1 MSVYDEFAW
10 RELIHTA
17 SDGVEEVLA
26 KQQLTA
32 YIGFDPTAAS
42 LHVGSLLPIMALAR
56 LQRFGHHPIGLL
68 GGGTGLIGD
77 PSGKTTERK
86 LLSKDDIAANLA
98 GIRAQLSRFLD
109 FEKKDNAAQMIDNAD
124 WLTTISI
131 TDFLRDVGKHF
142 TVNQML
148 AKESVKRRIEQEDG
162 ISFTEFGY
170 SLLQAFDFLELYDR
184 YHCEMQLGGSDQW
197 GNITAGM
204 DLIRR
209 TRGARAYGLVMPLVV
224 NAAGTKFG
232 KTESGAVW
240 LDPNLTSPFKY
251 YQFWF
256 NTDDRDVVKYLKY
269 FTWLARDE
277 IAALQ
282 TSFETAPEAR
292 EAQRTLAREV
302 TRQTHGEDALRNAE
316 RASAFLFG
324 SAITATSAGE
334 IADIFS
340 DAPSSQLS
348 REALQGEGMPLTEA
362 LMQCGVAKSKGE
374 AKRALESGGIS
385 INNVRVSDVQRRL
398 TLDDSIEGRYIVL
411 RKGQKG
417 YHLVQ
422 VG

>member
-170 SLLQAFDFLELYDR
+170 SLLQAFDFLELHDR

-348 REALQGEGMPLTEA
+348 REALQGDGMPLTEA

>member
-17 SDGVEEVLA
+17 SEGVEEALA
-26 KQQLTA
+26 RQHLTA

-56 LQRFGHHPIGLL
+56 LQRFGHRPIGVL

-77 PSGKTTERK
+77 PSGKTAERK
-86 LLSKDDIAANLA
+86 LLSKEDIAANLE
-98 GIRAQLSRFLD
+98 GIREQLGRFLD
-109 FEKKDNAAQMIDNAD
+109 FDKGENAALLINNAD
-124 WLTTISI
+124 WLTTMSI

-148 AKESVKRRIEQEDG
+148 TKESVRRRIEQEDG

-170 SLLQAFDFLELYDR
+170 SLLQALDFLELYDR
-184 YHCEMQLGGSDQW
+184 YHCELQLGGSDQW

-209 TRGARAYGLVMPLVV
+209 TRGARVYGLVMPLVV

-232 KTESGAVW
+232 KTEAGAVW
-240 LDPNLTSPFKY
+240 LDANLTSPFKY
-251 YQFWF
+251 YQFWL
-256 NTDDRDVVKYLKY
+256 NTDDRDVVTYLKY
-269 FTWLARDE
+269 FTWLTQDE

-282 TSFETAPEAR
+282 QSVETAPETR

-302 TRQTHGEDALRNAE
+302 TRQTHGEDALRRAE

-324 SAITATSAGE
+324 TAITDASADE

-340 DAPSSQLS
+340 EAPSSRIS
-348 REALQGEGMPLTEA
+348 REALQGEGLPLTELLA
-362 LMQCGVAKSKGE
+362 QCGVAKSKGDARRSIE
-374 AKRALESGGIS
+374 GGGIY
-385 INNVRVSDVQRRL
+385 INNVRVSDAQRRV
-398 TLDDSIEGRYIVL
+398 TLQDAIEGSYIVL
-411 RKGQKG
+411 RKGQKS

-422 VG
+422 VA